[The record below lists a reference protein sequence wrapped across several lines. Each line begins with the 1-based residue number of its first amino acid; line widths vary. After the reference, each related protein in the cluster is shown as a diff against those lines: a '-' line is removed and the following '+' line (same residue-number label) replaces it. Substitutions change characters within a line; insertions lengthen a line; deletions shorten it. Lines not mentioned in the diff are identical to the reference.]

1 MARGDRRGSIVCD
14 DEDRQRFVSTLGEAC
29 ERTGF
34 IVHAYALLPNHYHI
48 ALEIPEANLVDG
60 MRWLQNTYT
69 RRFNVRHKLW
79 GHVFGGCY
87 CAADRSTQPRL
98 PPRRLVFRPPAYHIP
113 AALHKGCSAGRLRLM
128 DG

>member
-87 CAADRSTQPRL
+87 CAAARSTQQL
-98 PPRRLVFRPPAYHIP
+98 VRRARGVQGLAFFDA
-113 AALHKGCSAGRLRLM
+113 
-128 DG
+128 